1 MGNKISLVFT
11 EDIIKF
17 IKLMKVQK
25 FNDSKVGFD
34 NYGLYPESH
43 LFDFMALVLGL
54 QDHKIAGTE
63 ENPLGAEYDEEET
76 RKMHEI
82 DGFIVENLEFIEEIL
97 HQFCDVGIKPGKY
110 SCLAYQRI
118 WKYDG
123 EVETVKPQCVGD
135 GGIEVEA

>member
-1 MGNKISLVFT
+1 
-11 EDIIKF
+11 
-17 IKLMKVQK
+17 
-25 FNDSKVGFD
+25 
-34 NYGLYPESH
+34 
-43 LFDFMALVLGL
+43 
-54 QDHKIAGTE
+54 
-63 ENPLGAEYDEEET
+63 
-76 RKMHEI
+76 MHEI

>member
-1 MGNKISLVFT
+1 MSNKISLVFT

-25 FNDSKVGFD
+25 FSDSKIGFD

-54 QDHKIAGTE
+54 QDHRIVGTE
-63 ENPLGAEYDEEET
+63 ENPLGAEYDEEATE
-76 RKMHEI
+76 RMHEI
-82 DGFIVENLEFIEEIL
+82 DAFIVENLEFIEEIL

-123 EVETVKPQCVGD
+123 P
-135 GGIEVEA
+135 IEEKEKQS

>member
-25 FNDSKVGFD
+25 FSDSHVGFD

-54 QDHKIAGTE
+54 QDHRIAGTE
-63 ENPLGAEYDEEET
+63 ENPLGAEYDEEAT
-76 RKMHEI
+76 KKMHEI
-82 DGFIVENLEFIEEIL
+82 DAFIVENLEFIEEIL
-97 HQFCDVGIKPGKY
+97 
-110 SCLAYQRI
+110 I

-123 EVETVKPQCVGD
+123 EVQNEKKQS
-135 GGIEVEA
+135 

>member
-43 LFDFMALVLGL
+43 LFDFMASKQVALEPEFNVSRNDFLAVCVKSA
-54 QDHKIAGTE
+54 DS
-63 ENPLGAEYDEEET
+63 EY
-76 RKMHEI
+76 
-82 DGFIVENLEFIEEIL
+82 V
-97 HQFCDVGIKPGKY
+97 C
-110 SCLAYQRI
+110 
-118 WKYDG
+118 
-123 EVETVKPQCVGD
+123 
-135 GGIEVEA
+135 

>member
-17 IKLMKVQK
+17 IKLMKVER
-25 FNDSKVGFD
+25 FNDNQIGFD
-34 NYGLYPESH
+34 NYELYPESH

-54 QDHKIAGTE
+54 QEHRVAGTE
-63 ENPLGAEYDEEET
+63 ENPLGAEYDEET
-76 RKMHEI
+76 TKYMHEI
-82 DGFIVENLEFIEEIL
+82 DSFIVENLEFIEEIL

-110 SCLAYQRI
+110 SCLAYQRL

-123 EVETVKPQCVGD
+123 PVEKK
-135 GGIEVEA
+135 EN

>member
-25 FNDSKVGFD
+25 FSDSKVGID

-43 LFDFMALVLGL
+43 LFDFMAIVLGL
-54 QDHKIAGTE
+54 QDHVIKGTE
-63 ENPLGAEYDEEET
+63 ENPLGAEYDEEAME
-76 RKMHEI
+76 KMMEI
-82 DGFIVENLEFIEEIL
+82 DSFIVENLDSIEEIL

-118 WKYDG
+118 WRYDG
-123 EVETVKPQCVGD
+123 EVSQPPTNEFVGLS
-135 GGIEVEA
+135 

>member
-17 IKLMKVQK
+17 IKLMKVQR
-25 FNDSKVGFD
+25 FSDSQVGFD

-43 LFDFMALVLGL
+43 LFDFMAMVLGM
-54 QDHKIAGTE
+54 QDHRIPGTE
-63 ENPLGAEYDEEET
+63 EKPMGAEYDEEA
-76 RKMHEI
+76 MAYFFEI
-82 DGFIVENLEFIEEIL
+82 DSFIVENIEYIEEII

-123 EVETVKPQCVGD
+123 E
-135 GGIEVEA
+135 A